1 MKQGHR
7 PTITRREFLVRGITA
22 SAAFAAVSAV
32 SAESAAASGGA
43 SIPTAVDM
51 VPFGKTGLKICRL
64 GMGTGSNG
72 GAHQRDLG
80 QEGFTK
86 LVRYAYDQGIRY
98 FDAADAYRTHEML
111 RTALNG
117 LPRETVWIQTKIRWS
132 QEFFLDPLTHI
143 DRFRKELGTDY
154 IDSVLIHCVTTSTWP
169 EDLEPI
175 RDALTEAKEKG
186 WIRLKGTS
194 AHGLPGLTASADCD
208 WCDMNLVRVNPQGK
222 HVDGKDGSWDEPGDI
237 DKAMVEIR
245 KMHQKGR
252 GIIGMKMIGN
262 GSFTNPA
269 DRERALRYAMA
280 REELNAVVI
289 GFKATSEVDEAIQ
302 RMNAA
307 LRDLA
312 QA

>member
-1 MKQGHR
+1 
-7 PTITRREFLVRGITA
+7 
-22 SAAFAAVSAV
+22 
-32 SAESAAASGGA
+32 
-43 SIPTAVDM
+43 
-51 VPFGKTGLKICRL
+51 
-64 GMGTGSNG
+64 
-72 GAHQRDLG
+72 
-80 QEGFTK
+80 
-86 LVRYAYDQGIRY
+86 
-98 FDAADAYRTHEML
+98 
-111 RTALNG
+111 
-117 LPRETVWIQTKIRWS
+117 
-132 QEFFLDPLTHI
+132 
-143 DRFRKELGTDY
+143 
-154 IDSVLIHCVTTSTWP
+154 
-169 EDLEPI
+169 
-175 RDALTEAKEKG
+175 
-186 WIRLKGTS
+186 
-194 AHGLPGLTASADCD
+194 
-208 WCDMNLVRVNPQGK
+208 
-222 HVDGKDGSWDEPGDI
+222 EPGDI